1 MISVMVHGDRSASLR
16 SDELARLIK
25 ERIKRETVFSGISKS
40 YCVGLVDVVN
50 STVNT
55 ARISNSKMG
64 EYYGTFLNAMSTI
77 VQEFG
82 AKVVKNIGDSLLYY
96 FPSTDYDSGKDSFLD
111 VLECSLSIVDS
122 HGAINEIMSERS
134 LPQTDFRVSAD
145 YGIIA
150 KSLTPAED
158 IFGPTVNL
166 CSKINGTAS
175 PNGVVIGGDLYEIV
189 KSLKSYDFGLLG
201 SYSLGLKFSY
211 PVYTVTRR
219 PSKLSL
225 KCKYLA

>member
-1 MISVMVHGDRSASLR
+1 MMAHGGQSASLR
-16 SDELARLIK
+16 CDELARLVK
-25 ERIKRETVFSGISKS
+25 DRIKHETVFSGISKS

-50 STVNT
+50 STANT
-55 ARISNSKMG
+55 AHISNSKMG

-96 FPSTDYDSGKDSFLD
+96 FPRTDYDSGKDSFLD

-122 HGAINEIMSERS
+122 HDTINEIMSERS

-145 YGIIA
+145 YGTIA
-150 KSLTPAED
+150 KSLSPAED

-166 CSKINGTAS
+166 CSKINGAAS

-189 KSLKSYDFGLLG
+189 KSLKSYRFGLLG
-201 SYSLGLKFSY
+201 SYSLGLKFGY
-211 PVYTVTRR
+211 PVYTVTRH

-225 KCKYLA
+225 

>member
-1 MISVMVHGDRSASLR
+1 MVFVMVHGGQSASLR
-16 SDELARLIK
+16 CEGLARLIK
-25 ERIKRETVFSGISKS
+25 DRIKHETVFSGISKS
-40 YCVGLVDVVN
+40 FCVGLVDVVN

-64 EYYGTFLNAMSTI
+64 EYYGTFLKAMSTI

-96 FPSTDYDSGKDSFLD
+96 FPSTDYDKDSFLD

-122 HGAINEIMSERS
+122 HDIINEIMSERS

-145 YGIIA
+145 YGTIA
-150 KSLTPAED
+150 KSLAPAED

-166 CSKINGTAS
+166 CSKINGIAY
-175 PNGVVIGGDLYEIV
+175 PNGVVIGGDLYDIV

-201 SYSLGLKFSY
+201 SYSVGLKFSY
-211 PVYTVTRR
+211 PVYTVTRH

-225 KCKYLA
+225 KCKCLA